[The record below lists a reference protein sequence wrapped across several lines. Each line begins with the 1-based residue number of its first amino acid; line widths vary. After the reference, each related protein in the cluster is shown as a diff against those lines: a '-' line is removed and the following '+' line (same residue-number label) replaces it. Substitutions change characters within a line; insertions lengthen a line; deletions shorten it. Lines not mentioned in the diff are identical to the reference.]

1 MMTRRLHLLL
11 LLTGLVSGCSRQPS
25 EADTNRALGPVRI
38 AVASNF
44 AGTAEQL
51 ARAFEKQHPG
61 AQVELSAGAS
71 GKLYSQITHG
81 APFHIFLSADTERPQ
96 KLASEGH
103 AIPSS
108 RVHYALGRL
117 VLVGSAMQAAVDGAS
132 VLKQG
137 NFKHL
142 SIANP
147 KTAPYGVAAQEVLT
161 KLGLWEQL
169 EPRLVRGENIT
180 QAYQFV
186 TSGGAEL
193 GLVALSSALHDKGPR
208 WEVPPAFHA
217 PIQQDAV
224 LLSPGTKHALAD
236 DFMAFLESAEAKTMI
251 RAAGYGTE

>member
-1 MMTRRLHLLL
+1 MKVHVFWWLPLLAAL
-11 LLTGLVSGCSRQPS
+11 ALACSRTLS
-25 EADTNRALGPVRI
+25 EADTNRALGPVRL

-44 AGTAEQL
+44 AGPAEQL
-51 ARAFEKQHPG
+51 ARAFEKRHPG
-61 AQVELSAGAS
+61 AKIEVSAGAS
-71 GKLYSQITHG
+71 GKLYAQISQG
-81 APFHIFLSADTERPQ
+81 APFHIFLSADVERPQ

-103 AIPSS
+103 ALASS

-117 VLVGSAMQAAVDGAS
+117 VLVGSAMKAESDGPS

-137 NFKHL
+137 DFKHL
-142 SIANP
+142 AIANP
-147 KTAPYGVAAQEVLT
+147 KTAPYGVAAQQVLT

-169 EPRLVRGENIT
+169 APRLVRGENIT

-186 TSGGAEL
+186 TTGAAEL
-193 GLVALSSALHDKGPR
+193 GFVALSSVLNDEKPR

-224 LLSPGTKHALAD
+224 LLIPGTKHALAD